1 MKSEIAKNKDV
12 LAGLLFMAMG
22 SIAFYVSLG
31 YRFGTTVR
39 MGPGYFPRVL
49 SLLLVGFGIT
59 ILIKGISKG
68 GKMVSQWGWVSVGL
82 LTLSMVLFGFM
93 IEAFGF
99 LPALA
104 TMFLVAAYAGNEFH
118 LREVFVLTAAM
129 SLFAYVVFIWGLKLP
144 YPLFAWNF

>member
-1 MKSEIAKNKDV
+1 MKSDIAKNKDV

-22 SIAFYVSLG
+22 SIAFYISLG

-59 ILIKGISKG
+59 ILIKGIRKR
-68 GKMVSQWGWVSVGL
+68 GKLVSQWGWVSVGL
-82 LTLSMVLFGFM
+82 LTLAMVLFGFM
-93 IEAFGF
+93 IEALGL

-104 TMFLVAAYAGNEFH
+104 TMFLVAAYAGNEFR
-118 LREVFVLTAAM
+118 LREVFVLTVVM
-129 SLFAYVVFIWGLKLP
+129 SMFAVVVFIWGLNLP

>member
-1 MKSEIAKNKDV
+1 MKSDIAKNKDV

-22 SIAFYVSLG
+22 STAFYISLG

-59 ILIKGISKG
+59 ILIKGIRKG
-68 GKMVSQWGWVSVGL
+68 GKLVSQWGWVSVGL

-93 IEAFGF
+93 IEAVGL

-104 TMFLVAAYAGNEFH
+104 TMFLVAAYAGNEFR
-118 LREVFVLTAAM
+118 LREVFVLTVVM
-129 SLFAYVVFIWGLKLP
+129 SLFAVVVFIWGLKLP

>member
-1 MKSEIAKNKDV
+1 MKSDIAKNKDV

-49 SLLLVGFGIT
+49 SLLLVGFGVT
-59 ILIKGISKG
+59 VLIKGLRKG
-68 GKMVSQWGWVSVGL
+68 GKLVNRWGWVSVGL

-93 IEAFGF
+93 IEPLGL

-104 TMFLVAAYAGNEFH
+104 TMFLVAAYAGSEFR
-118 LREVFVLTAAM
+118 LREVVVLIVVM
-129 SLFAYVVFIWGLKLP
+129 SFFAVVVFIWGLKLP